1 MRIVIDLQSCQSGSK
16 RGGIGRYSM
25 ELAKAMAREP
35 RTHEVWLAL
44 NALIPDA
51 IAEIRGAFD
60 GLIPNERIQV
70 FSLPSH
76 LHIRTAEPARV
87 RAAEIIREDFLQC
100 LQPDFVH
107 IMSMFEGFDEDVVT
121 SVGQYF
127 PGSKTSVTLHDLIP
141 LVQSARYL
149 PDGKSHDY
157 YERKIR
163 NIKNA
168 QLLLAN
174 SEFSRQ
180 EGIDLLDF
188 LPGRVINV
196 SAAADERFRH
206 SVLEPQRAARLLAR
220 YGIQRKF
227 LMYTASF
234 DYRKNQA
241 NLISAFALLPFE
253 LRKDYQLVLMGG
265 GAEDALRKLRE
276 LVKKLGL
283 HEGEVIFP
291 GHVLDIDLVAL
302 YNLCHL
308 FVLPSLAEGFG
319 LPALEAMSCGT
330 ATIGSNLTSLPE
342 VIGWSEAL
350 FDPTNPSLIAKKIH
364 QALTDSSFLQALRD
378 HGFSQAKKF
387 SWKQTA
393 DRAFDAFEAQHA
405 RTAESNGYDS
415 RQSNLKSRSAAHQPT
430 AFIAPENVSGVVR
443 KILDLDGAE
452 NLSNEHILE
461 ISESIAVNR
470 SAVEALIS
478 DKLSEKEG
486 ALLTSR

>member
-25 ELAKAMAREP
+25 ELAKAMARAP
-35 RTHEVWLAL
+35 RQHDLWLAL
-44 NALIPDA
+44 NALMPDA
-51 IAEIRGAFD
+51 IAEIRVAFE
-60 GLIPNERIQV
+60 GLIPNERIQT
-70 FSLPSH
+70 FDLPPH

-87 RAAEIIREDFLQC
+87 RAAEIIREDFLRC

-107 IMSMFEGFDEDVVT
+107 IMSMFEGFDEDVVS
-121 SVGQYF
+121 SVGQHF

-149 PDGKSHDY
+149 PDRRSQDY
-157 YERKIR
+157 YERKIQ

-174 SEFSRQ
+174 SEFSRR
-180 EGIDLLDF
+180 EGIDLLD
-188 LPGRVINV
+188 LPADRVVNV
-196 SAAADERFRH
+196 SAAADERFKPTT
-206 SVLEPQRAARLLAR
+206 LDPQRAARLLAR

-234 DYRKNQA
+234 DSRKNQA
-241 NLISAFALLPFE
+241 NLISAFALLPLA
-253 LRKDYQLVLMGG
+253 LRKDYQLVLMGAG
-265 GAEDALRKLRE
+265 SEEALGKLRA

-330 ATIGSNLTSLPE
+330 PTLGSNLTSVPE
-342 VIGWSEAL
+342 VIGWTEAL
-350 FDPTNPSLIAKKIH
+350 FDPTSPELMARKIH
-364 QALTDSSFLQALRD
+364 QALTECGFLQALRD
-378 HGFSQAKKF
+378 HGLSHAKEF

-393 DRAFDAFEAQHA
+393 DRAFDAFEENHRRTQRRESEDESVHASKLNHA
-405 RTAESNGYDS
+405 RSKLFSGEDNV
-415 RQSNLKSRSAAHQPT
+415 QSVIN
-430 AFIAPENVSGVVR
+430 
-443 KILDLDGAE
+443 KIISFDGASTLH
-452 NLSNEHILE
+452 NQDVLE
-461 ISESIAVNR
+461 IAEAIAANR
-470 SAVEALIS
+470 ATVEARF
-478 DKLSEKEG
+478 
-486 ALLTSR
+486 A